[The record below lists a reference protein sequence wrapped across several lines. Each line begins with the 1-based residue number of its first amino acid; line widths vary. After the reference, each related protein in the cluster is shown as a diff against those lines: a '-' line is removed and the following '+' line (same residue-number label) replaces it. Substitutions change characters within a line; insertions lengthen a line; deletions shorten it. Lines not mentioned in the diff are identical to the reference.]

1 MESTKYYLGLDVGG
15 TNMVAG
21 VVDENHQIIAKESI
35 PTQAGRTIEE
45 ITTDMAEVSKKAV
58 LKAGLQMEDISSWG
72 IGMPSYVNPKTNLL
86 VHANCFG
93 WKNVPI
99 YDYLKKHISLP
110 TYIANDA
117 NCATY
122 GEVLAGSASQ
132 YTDAIMLTLGT
143 GVGGGIIM
151 GKKIYSGSD
160 NMGAELG
167 HTKLVYNGERCTCG
181 QKGCLEA
188 YCSSTALIR
197 IMKETLQKNKDTLIW
212 KLCGEDENKVN
223 GEILFEAARQGDSL
237 AKQIVDDYIS
247 RLAAGIST
255 FITIF
260 RPQVIILGGGIA
272 HAGDLLLKPLN
283 EKLHTCTF
291 AAEEIGIPQVIRA
304 ELGNDAGI
312 IRRRAFR
319 ENDVT
324 KKNMKANKKELLD
337 SFKGGLIVSCQV
349 QHDDPTF
356 SIDFV
361 VKMAK
366 AAQWGGAV
374 GIRANDPEQIKAIK
388 KEVDLPVIGLWK
400 IWHDDTDVF
409 ITPTL
414 EAAKAVWEAGAE
426 IIALDC
432 TSQITH
438 EGCPAYELLPIVKKE
453 IPEAIIFADV
463 SNYEEA
469 VRAVEMGADIV
480 GPTLYGYTEATK
492 HIEQPDLRE
501 FARMCRDF
509 KDKAYVIMEGHIYS
523 PEDAMKCIFLGA
535 HSVVVGSAITRPH
548 LITKRFT
555 DLLTGYQN
563 NWREAE
569 RSKH

>member
-1 MESTKYYLGLDVGG
+1 M
-15 TNMVAG
+15 
-21 VVDENHQIIAKESI
+21 
-35 PTQAGRTIEE
+35 
-45 ITTDMAEVSKKAV
+45 
-58 LKAGLQMEDISSWG
+58 
-72 IGMPSYVNPKTNLL
+72 KT
-86 VHANCFG
+86 
-93 WKNVPI
+93 
-99 YDYLKKHISLP
+99 
-110 TYIANDA
+110 
-117 NCATY
+117 
-122 GEVLAGSASQ
+122 
-132 YTDAIMLTLGT
+132 
-143 GVGGGIIM
+143 
-151 GKKIYSGSD
+151 
-160 NMGAELG
+160 
-167 HTKLVYNGERCTCG
+167 
-181 QKGCLEA
+181 
-188 YCSSTALIR
+188 
-197 IMKETLQKNKDTLIW
+197 
-212 KLCGEDENKVN
+212 
-223 GEILFEAARQGDSL
+223 
-237 AKQIVDDYIS
+237 
-247 RLAAGIST
+247 
-255 FITIF
+255 
-260 RPQVIILGGGIA
+260 
-272 HAGDLLLKPLN
+272 
-283 EKLHTCTF
+283 
-291 AAEEIGIPQVIRA
+291 
-304 ELGNDAGI
+304 
-312 IRRRAFR
+312 
-319 ENDVT
+319 
-324 KKNMKANKKELLD
+324 NKKELLD

-356 SIDFV
+356 SVDFV

-438 EGCPAYELLPIVKKE
+438 EGRPAYELLPIVKKE

-563 NWREAE
+563 NWRKAE

>member
-45 ITTDMAEVSKKAV
+45 ITADMAEVSKKAV

-151 GKKIYSGSD
+151 GKRIYSGAD

-197 IMKETLQKNKDTLIW
+197 IMKEALQENKDTLIW

-223 GEILFEAARQGDSL
+223 GEILFEAA
-237 AKQIVDDYIS
+237 
-247 RLAAGIST
+247 
-255 FITIF
+255 
-260 RPQVIILGGGIA
+260 
-272 HAGDLLLKPLN
+272 
-283 EKLHTCTF
+283 
-291 AAEEIGIPQVIRA
+291 
-304 ELGNDAGI
+304 
-312 IRRRAFR
+312 
-319 ENDVT
+319 
-324 KKNMKANKKELLD
+324 
-337 SFKGGLIVSCQV
+337 
-349 QHDDPTF
+349 
-356 SIDFV
+356 
-361 VKMAK
+361 
-366 AAQWGGAV
+366 
-374 GIRANDPEQIKAIK
+374 
-388 KEVDLPVIGLWK
+388 
-400 IWHDDTDVF
+400 
-409 ITPTL
+409 
-414 EAAKAVWEAGAE
+414 KAVWEAGAE

-438 EGCPAYELLPIVKKE
+438 EGRPAYELLPIVKKE